1 MPGGQAAERAG
12 VVESDG
18 FDPAAELDVVNA
30 ATGRLVTSVSALE
43 HSDIGRPS
51 RLPGW
56 TVGHVLAHVARN
68 ADGLCNLLGWART
81 GTETAMYGSRAARD
95 ADIDRDADR
104 SPEDHLRDLEDS
116 AARFAAAVAAVPAD
130 RWDTTVRTLTG
141 AELPARRLLWGRL
154 REVEVHHVDAA
165 IGYEPADWSDRFAV
179 SAMKELVD
187 GFSRRTDVPALVLRG
202 SDVDR
207 SWRVGADAAPGAAL
221 VVTGP
226 VRELFGWLA
235 GRGDGRALDM
245 EPAGAAL
252 PSLPAWL

>member
-1 MPGGQAAERAG
+1 MG
-12 VVESDG
+12 SDG
-18 FDPAAELDVVNA
+18 FDPAAELGEVNA

-43 HSDIGRPS
+43 HADIGRPS

-56 TVGHVLAHVARN
+56 TAGHVLAHVARN
-68 ADGLCNLLGWART
+68 ADGLCNLLTWART
-81 GTETAMYGSRAARD
+81 GTETAMYASRAARD
-95 ADIDRDADR
+95 ADIERGADR

-116 AARFAAAVAAVPAD
+116 AARFAAAVAAVPTD
-130 RWDTTVRTLTG
+130 RWDTTVRTLTS

-154 REVEVHHVDAA
+154 REVEVHHVDAG
-165 IGYEPADWSDRFAV
+165 IGYEPADWSGRFAV
-179 SAMKELVD
+179 GALDELVD

-202 SDVDR
+202 SDVER
-207 SWRVGADAAPGAAL
+207 SWRVGADAGTGAAL

-235 GRGDGRALDM
+235 GRGDGRGLST
-245 EPAGAAL
+245 EPGRAAL